1 MLPLTPRRLLVANNM
16 LGTALL
22 LLVVLTAPV
31 QPAYPTCTDLSN
43 LQHRV
48 VDASVVIYGRISDIF
63 NNVGKVEMEKVLK
76 GKGVVD
82 KLPDVQNMQGKRV
95 VFIQGLNTPG
105 DVCPS
110 EAQRQQH
117 KVFLVKL
124 SAQAP
129 NDLELQFGALD
140 LNPETRLLVE
150 EAINSESL
158 SFFFQA
164 STHARF
170 ETKFYHSE
178 VEKVGKD
185 KNGTIKIKLRR
196 F

>member
-1 MLPLTPRRLLVANNM
+1 MLPLTPRRFLVASNM
-16 LGTALL
+16 LGTVLL

-48 VDASVVIYGRISDIF
+48 VDASVVIYGRISEIF
-63 NNVGKVEMEKVLK
+63 NNVGKVEVEKVLK

-82 KLPDVQNMQGKRV
+82 KLPDVQNMQGKRI

-129 NDLELQFGALD
+129 QDLELQFGALD

-150 EAINSESL
+150 EAINSEYFVIIL
-158 SFFFQA
+158 PGI
-164 STHARF
+164 HACTIPNRI
-170 ETKFYHSE
+170 YHSE
-178 VEKVGKD
+178 VEKVEKWD
-185 KNGTIKIKLRR
+185 N
-196 F
+196 